1 MFAGLTAILAK
12 VGVKDV
18 DSNLATAV
26 RTSVILVFAW
36 LAAWISNRQPL
47 SSLTPR
53 NWVFLAL
60 SGLATGA
67 SWLCYFRAL
76 QLGEA
81 SKVAP
86 VDKLSVVVA
95 MALAVVFLGESLS
108 WLHWL
113 GGALIV
119 AGAGLLAR
127 ARRAAAAILPRWP
140 RWDEPGRQRSGWQGY
155 HANHLC
161 SPQHGE
167 GKTMTERE
175 LGRSGLWVSAVGLGC
190 MGMSEFYDPAQMD
203 DAESFRV
210 IHRY

>member
-1 MFAGLTAILAK
+1 MNWLSWGIVSAGFAGLTAILAK

-18 DSNLATAV
+18 DSNLATAI

-36 LAAWISNRQPL
+36 LVALFTNRQPL
-47 SSLTPR
+47 QTVSPR
-53 NWVFLAL
+53 TWLFLAL

-95 MALAVVFLGESLS
+95 MVLAAIFLGESLT

-113 GGALIV
+113 GGGLIV
-119 AGAGLLAR
+119 AGAVVLAY
-127 ARRAAAAILPRWP
+127 A
-140 RWDEPGRQRSGWQGY
+140 
-155 HANHLC
+155 
-161 SPQHGE
+161 
-167 GKTMTERE
+167 
-175 LGRSGLWVSAVGLGC
+175 
-190 MGMSEFYDPAQMD
+190 
-203 DAESFRV
+203 
-210 IHRY
+210 